1 MTTMTAKDKLR
12 FTRFTTTLLAY
23 SAAVAA
29 MTSGCEQEPITCNT
43 AHGSFAVKFTL
54 MQGSGECAMLNGGI
68 VGVQPYVR
76 SGSNMQPSYDNVP
89 VALKTEEMGAL
100 VAEYGEMGQT
110 VDPNKL
116 FSLGAFQATSPGPD
130 GFCPVVNLTPAEVN
144 LNAVPARPDPEDPTM
159 MLPALPAVR
168 LKNEWSD
175 VRFYVDPALPGT
187 QFAGTFIY
195 TKDNC
200 TATYRAQGLYPA
212 ATCGK
217 ANPVDG
223 GPKMLPDPEACSPC
237 ADPSKGRRFGSGIS
251 PDVDVV
257 CDPATLT
264 CLPTKEPPSLRAM
277 SIVCPTPSRPDAFPP
292 YDTTPAPR
300 PPDAAPSA
308 DAPADMPAPMDANGD
323 ARDGGAA
330 G

>member
-1 MTTMTAKDKLR
+1 MQMTTTAKDKL
-12 FTRFTTTLLAY
+12 RFTTTLLAY

-29 MTSGCEQEPITCNT
+29 MTASCEQEPITCNT

-54 MQGSGECAMLNGGI
+54 MSGTGECAMLTGGI

-76 SGSNMQPSYDNVP
+76 GGQGMQPRYDNVP

-100 VAEYGEMGQT
+100 VAEYGQM
-110 VDPNKL
+110 VDGTKVY
-116 FSLGAFQATSPGPD
+116 SLGEFQATNPGAD
-130 GFCPVVNLTPAEVN
+130 GFCPVINLSAAEVN
-144 LNAVPARPDPEDPTM
+144 LTAVPARPDPEDPTM
-159 MLPALPAVR
+159 MLPALPAVALR
-168 LKNEWSD
+168 NEWSN
-175 VRFYVDPALPGT
+175 VRFYVDPAFPGT
-187 QFAGTFIY
+187 QFAGTFTY
-195 TKDNC
+195 TKNGC
-200 TATYRAQGLYPA
+200 TAVYQAQGLYPA

-223 GPKMLPDPEACSPC
+223 GPSMLPDPEACSPC

-251 PDVDVV
+251 PDIDVV

-264 CLPTKEPPSLRAM
+264 CLPTSPPPSRRAM
-277 SIVCPTPSRPDAFPP
+277 SIVCPVPSRPDAFPP

-300 PPDAAPSA
+300 PPDAGTGA
-308 DAPADMPAPMDANGD
+308 DAPVDAPAPMDMNGD
-323 ARDGGAA
+323 TNGADATA

>member
-1 MTTMTAKDKLR
+1 
-12 FTRFTTTLLAY
+12 
-23 SAAVAA
+23 
-29 MTSGCEQEPITCNT
+29 
-43 AHGSFAVKFTL
+43 
-54 MQGSGECAMLNGGI
+54 
-68 VGVQPYVR
+68 
-76 SGSNMQPSYDNVP
+76 MQPSYDNVP
-89 VALKTEEMGAL
+89 VALKTEEMGVL
-100 VAEYGEMGQT
+100 VAEYGQS
-110 VDPNKL
+110 VDPNKV
-116 FSLGAFQATSPGPD
+116 FSLGAFQATNPGPD
-130 GFCPVVNLTPAEVN
+130 GFCPVVNLTPAEVS

-159 MLPALPAVR
+159 MLPALPAVT
-168 LKNEWSD
+168 LKNEWTD

-195 TKDNC
+195 TKNNC

-223 GPKMLPDPEACSPC
+223 GPRMIPNPEACSPC

-251 PDVDVV
+251 PDVEVV
-257 CDPATLT
+257 CDEDSLT
-264 CLPTKEPPSLRAM
+264 CLPVKEPPSLRAT

-292 YDTTPAPR
+292 YDLTPAPR
-300 PPDAAPSA
+300 PPDAGPPGA